1 MKKIFTRRLSIYML
15 AAFLIAIIAN
25 FAFQTIISQKTN
37 TASSI
42 VKLGDVK
49 TKLAGN
55 EESIAKL
62 TDNLSEDN
70 LAKTRAFADMIA
82 ADPSIIKDV
91 DKLNAVKDRLMVNE
105 LHVIDENGIITESTI
120 DAYVGFDMKSGEQSN
135 AFMVIVDDPSI
146 EIAQEPQVNVAEGI
160 VMQYIGVARKDA
172 PGLVQVGVRPEVL
185 EDMLAGTEINV
196 VLNEIDFGD
205 KGYIYA
211 IDKESGLILAHQNA
225 SLVGKPAADAG
236 FPAELTGKGKAVVD
250 GKKGYYVAEEY
261 DGRIIGTFLPQT
273 EYYAQRNSQTFAVFF
288 SMAVI
293 FGILLFMI
301 SHMVDHKIVRGINEI
316 TASMKKIAGGD
327 FEVHVNVQGNP
338 EFVQLSDSINNMVE
352 NICQKMEENDDLMD
366 QQKKD
371 VEINRIMIRNIK
383 DACSD
388 LNRVSGETLSGAD
401 DIYRGTGEQE
411 KVVTDLKQIMEQL
424 TEKLN
429 DSRDA
434 SVHAAS
440 EMGET
445 TEEIRQTQSRMELLK
460 DSMQKISD
468 MSIKIEKIIDE
479 INSIAQQT
487 NMLSLNAS
495 IEAARAGEMGR
506 GFAVVATQIGE
517 LAARSAQAARE
528 TNELITNS
536 INAVENGKEITDQ
549 TADAFGIVVE
559 NIEKAGGDVQ
569 KITRMVKENVGIVSN
584 AVTQISRISDVVD
597 RNVEISHNSKQVSTN
612 MADITGK
619 LLKIVE

>member
-1 MKKIFTRRLSIYML
+1 
-15 AAFLIAIIAN
+15 
-25 FAFQTIISQKTN
+25 
-37 TASSI
+37 
-42 VKLGDVK
+42 
-49 TKLAGN
+49 
-55 EESIAKL
+55 
-62 TDNLSEDN
+62 
-70 LAKTRAFADMIA
+70 
-82 ADPSIIKDV
+82 
-91 DKLNAVKDRLMVNE
+91 
-105 LHVIDENGIITESTI
+105 
-120 DAYVGFDMKSGEQSN
+120 
-135 AFMVIVDDPSI
+135 
-146 EIAQEPQVNVAEGI
+146 
-160 VMQYIGVARKDA
+160 
-172 PGLVQVGVRPEVL
+172 
-185 EDMLAGTEINV
+185 
-196 VLNEIDFGD
+196 
-205 KGYIYA
+205 
-211 IDKESGLILAHQNA
+211 
-225 SLVGKPAADAG
+225 
-236 FPAELTGKGKAVVD
+236 
-250 GKKGYYVAEEY
+250 
-261 DGRIIGTFLPQT
+261 
-273 EYYAQRNSQTFAVFF
+273 
-288 SMAVI
+288 
-293 FGILLFMI
+293 
-301 SHMVDHKIVRGINEI
+301 
-316 TASMKKIAGGD
+316 
-327 FEVHVNVQGNP
+327 
-338 EFVQLSDSINNMVE
+338 
-352 NICQKMEENDDLMD
+352 
-366 QQKKD
+366 
-371 VEINRIMIRNIK
+371 MIRNIK